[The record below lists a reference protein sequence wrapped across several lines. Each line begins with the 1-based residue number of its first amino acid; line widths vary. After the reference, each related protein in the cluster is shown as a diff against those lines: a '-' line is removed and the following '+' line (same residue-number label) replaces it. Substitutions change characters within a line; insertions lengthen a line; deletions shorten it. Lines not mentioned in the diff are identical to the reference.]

1 MVGII
6 SVSGCNK
13 TKEKREKCGQ
23 WEMACQSGASSVFSL
38 GCVCVRMLKLYIVR
52 FVYYYGQDFH

>member
-13 TKEKREKCGQ
+13 TRRRERNAGSGRWPVK
-23 WEMACQSGASSVFSL
+23 SGASGVFSL
-38 GCVCVRMLKLYIVR
+38 GCVCARMLKLYIVR
-52 FVYYYGQDFH
+52 FGYYYRQDFH